1 MLKNIVLVL
10 SLLGTAASCWAGPV
24 VLRTAAQEGSA
35 PKFIEAI
42 GASDAASGHCPS
54 ILRAIEKFDPGLSF
68 SIDNKPT
75 AIKRL
80 ESELKEGHIDVICAL
95 LDTPLRNEIALRVTT
110 PLFHLRER
118 LVGRADDT
126 SQVRSLKALAEMGDP
141 VVTQAGASYAGMLRS
156 YGVNVIEP
164 GGGSPAALRF
174 VESRRARYYYINEL
188 TGSYYIKTLG
198 LGEQLRL
205 MPGVLQET
213 PSYLWAGRHLDPTIV
228 QRLEKAVAG
237 LQKSGELDRIYRSYL
252 GGS

>member
-1 MLKNIVLVL
+1 MKNIVLVL
-10 SLLGTAASCWAGPV
+10 SLLGIVLPSWAGPV

-35 PKFIEAI
+35 PKFMEPIN
-42 GASDAASGHCPS
+42 ASDAASGHCPS
-54 ILRAIEKFDPGLSF
+54 LMRAIEKLDPGLSF
-68 SIDNKPT
+68 SIDHKPT

-80 ESELKEGHIDVICAL
+80 ENELKEGRIDVICAL
-95 LDTPLRNEIALRVTT
+95 LDTPLRNEIAVRVTT

-126 SQVRSLKALAEMGDP
+126 GQVRSLKALAEIGDP

-156 YGVNVIEP
+156 HGVNVIEP

-188 TGSYYIKTLG
+188 TGSYYIRTMG
-198 LGEQLRL
+198 LGERLQL

-213 PSYLWAGRHLDPTIV
+213 PSYLWAGRHLDPAII
-228 QRLEKAVAG
+228 QRLEKALNS
-237 LQKSGELDRIYRSYL
+237 LQKSGELERIYRSYL